1 MLPICDMRVS
11 TNHPQK
17 TIDQKKR
24 AVITRP
30 FGREVLI
37 VPENAHIISLG
48 EAHSQRLNR
57 SLLNHRSWTMKYSNW
72 QFLRTLIAPITL
84 AVAFGFGASSVLAQ
98 TGAAG
103 VLGAS
108 PGYPQRAVKIVVPF
122 APGAGTD
129 AMGRLMAQKLGD
141 LLGGPFVVDNK
152 AGASGAIGTQF
163 VAQSAPD
170 GYTLLLVAS
179 PFTTVAATAP
189 GVYYDPIRQFAPVGM
204 IASGPLVW
212 AASPRLQLGS
222 MKDLVNL
229 ARQKPGAL
237 NYGSAGS
244 GGVNH
249 LVLEL
254 LKTRTGTYIT
264 HIPYRGV
271 APATLDMIA
280 GQIDLVT
287 GTVPALL
294 PFIKD
299 GRVKALAVTS
309 AKRSPALPDVPS
321 MAESGLADFDVLNYF
336 ALAAPVGTPAGVI
349 EKLNA
354 ALNAVVA
361 QPEVLARLKQDALE
375 PASGSPAVLARFL
388 EADHQAWLKV
398 VKTQNLKPD

>member
-1 MLPICDMRVS
+1 MMKHRIRQLIPALLAAFVVGGTALGVS
-11 TNHPQK
+11 AQT
-17 TIDQKKR
+17 
-24 AVITRP
+24 AS
-30 FGREVLI
+30 
-37 VPENAHIISLG
+37 A
-48 EAHSQRLNR
+48 
-57 SLLNHRSWTMKYSNW
+57 
-72 QFLRTLIAPITL
+72 
-84 AVAFGFGASSVLAQ
+84 GASS
-98 TGAAG
+98 
-103 VLGAS
+103 
-108 PGYPQRAVKIVVPF
+108 GYPQRPVKIVVPF

-129 AMGRLMAQKLGD
+129 AIGRLMAQKLD
-141 LLGGPFVVDNK
+141 EVLGSPFVVDNR

-163 VAQSAPD
+163 VAQSVPD

-189 GVYYDPIRQFAPVGM
+189 GAYYDPIRQFAPVGL

-212 AASPRLQLGS
+212 AANPRLKAGT
-222 MKDLVNL
+222 MMDLVQL
-229 ARQKPGAL
+229 ARQKPGGL

-309 AKRSPALPDVPS
+309 AKRSPALLDVPS

-336 ALAAPVGTPAGVI
+336 ALAAPVGTPVAVI

-354 ALNAVVA
+354 AVNAVVA

-375 PASGSPAVLARFL
+375 PATGSPAALARFL
-388 EADHQAWLKV
+388 EADYQAWQKV